1 MDDLND
7 LISHLA
13 HTSRLDRGEAAR
25 VVADVVAFFGETAET
40 YVVRRHGELQGEN
53 LTNAAIFAR
62 ISGELS
68 RRRFAAPSFSER
80 QIRRIIYG

>member
-25 VVADVVAFFGETAET
+25 VVEDVVAFFGETAEA

-53 LTNAAIFAR
+53 LTNAAIFGR

-68 RRRFAAPSFSER
+68 RRRFAAPALSER